1 MKSKVFKACYYIL
14 LLLLCLPAA
23 TVFAQ
28 PAGQGA
34 YTVLIDPAH
43 GGTDPGVSI
52 DRKSSEK
59 DITLAVALSLKKHLE
74 GGGKG
79 IKVQL
84 TRTSD
89 KTLSVSE
96 RIKMT
101 KALNPDLMV
110 SLHVNAGFG
119 QEASGFEV
127 SFPGFKGSNGA
138 GMETE
143 AIVKDMAK
151 TKYLN
156 DSVRLAQMIQRSLE
170 AVFPRKGRGLR
181 EVPTPILSG
190 LTIPSVAVE
199 FGFATNKDNR
209 DKILSKD
216 GQKDIARSLN
226 RGIRDYLNL

>member
-14 LLLLCLPAA
+14 LIFLLLPVA

-28 PAGQGA
+28 SAGQGT
-34 YTVLIDPAH
+34 YTVLIDAAH

-59 DITLAVALSLKKHLE
+59 DITLAVALSLKKYLE
-74 GGGKG
+74 AGGKG

-89 KTLSVSE
+89 KILSVSD
-96 RIKMT
+96 RIKMAKT
-101 KALNPDLMV
+101 LNPDLMV

-119 QEASGFEV
+119 PEASGFEV
-127 SFPGFKGSNGA
+127 SFPGFQGTNSSGL
-138 GMETE
+138 ETQ
-143 AIVKDMAK
+143 AIVKDMTK

-170 AVFPRKGRGLR
+170 AVFTRKGRGLR
-181 EVPTPILSG
+181 EVPVPILSG
-190 LTIPSVAVE
+190 LPIPSVAVE
-199 FGFATNKDNR
+199 FAFATNKENR
-209 DKILSKD
+209 DKILGKD
-216 GQKDIARSLN
+216 GQQEIARSLN